1 MPKATAIAEAADHG
15 REAGRAAEESDA
27 ELLRIGRALKSTC
40 QRPFPARR
48 RPRGT
53 LLRVFVGA
61 LFRHAASDH
70 CSNLDGL
77 VLAAVLSG
85 EPVFVAKR
93 ELAQQFV
100 AGPFLRALGA
110 IFVDR
115 LAPEIA
121 VEDARRA
128 VAAARTG
135 RHLVFFPEGTFTWEP
150 GLRPFRMGAFAVAA
164 EVGLPIL
171 PVAIRGTRSIL
182 RSDHWLPRRSRIDV
196 HLGPPLA
203 PAGTGFEAAVRLH
216 NQARTELLRHCRDPI
231 SAAVDRRGTEGAAPV
246 RPSIDL
252 TQCAGR
258 PARLPTGL
266 LSTYLLTYLPDT
278 RK

>member
-1 MPKATAIAEAADHG
+1 MQ
-15 REAGRAAEESDA
+15 R
-27 ELLRIGRALKSTC
+27 LRITAGKLGA
-40 QRPFPARR
+40 PRR
-48 RPRGT
+48 RATRSFFGSAARSNDLPET
-53 LLRVFVGA
+53 LPGEAETSRDIAARLRGA

-115 LAPEIA
+115 LAPRNRGRGRSTGRCGRPDRKALRLLSGRILHVGARATPLPHGRLRGSGRSRVTEPA
-121 VEDARRA
+121 GRDPGDPVDPALRSLASPTRPYRRASGTAARARRN
-128 VAAARTG
+128 R
-135 RHLVFFPEGTFTWEP
+135 L
-150 GLRPFRMGAFAVAA
+150 
-164 EVGLPIL
+164 
-171 PVAIRGTRSIL
+171 
-182 RSDHWLPRRSRIDV
+182 
-196 HLGPPLA
+196 
-203 PAGTGFEAAVRLH
+203 EAAVRLH